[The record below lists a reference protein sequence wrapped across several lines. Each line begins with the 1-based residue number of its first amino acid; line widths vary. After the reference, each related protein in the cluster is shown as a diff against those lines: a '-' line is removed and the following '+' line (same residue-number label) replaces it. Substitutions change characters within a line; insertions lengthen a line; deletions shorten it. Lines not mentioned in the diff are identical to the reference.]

1 MQSSDC
7 HANEPGFPNPDFPT
21 FFFFL
26 FFFFFFFSFFLL
38 LNKFSAAAIFNI
50 AEMYNQ
56 FSPPPHPPGRKT
68 GVRSEVSE
76 ESERNCYR
84 QDRRIKQNEKEL
96 NDLQQ
101 YSRRWNLRVF
111 KVPEKEAAGVCDLQ

>member
-21 FFFFL
+21 FIFYL

-56 FSPPPHPPGRKT
+56 FSPPTPQAEKLE
-68 GVRSEVSE
+68 SEVKSLKKVNE
-76 ESERNCYR
+76 TATGKIGES
-84 QDRRIKQNEKEL
+84 
-96 NDLQQ
+96 
-101 YSRRWNLRVF
+101 SRMR
-111 KVPEKEAAGVCDLQ
+111 ES